1 MKPGTTVTDR
11 VLPDAQARILDAAVA
26 LLEEC
31 GYQGFNTN
39 AIAARAGLNVATL
52 YRHFPDK
59 FEVLRR
65 LAQRLY
71 AERADRLVVA
81 LDGLA
86 NAPDWRGFIRDLL
99 EAVMHARRTQP
110 GALAVRR
117 ALQAAPSLQV
127 LAQHDLSRL
136 IEAMAEALCR
146 RRPALGRARAML
158 LSKTVFVS
166 VGAMLD
172 HAWDNPSCDEAL
184 VGQAAELAVR
194 YLAPEL
200 D

>member
-1 MKPGTTVTDR
+1 MRRGGAFVEAGQR
-11 VLPDAQARILDAAVA
+11 DAQARILDAAVA

-31 GYQGFNTN
+31 GYEGFNTN

-59 FEVLRR
+59 FEVLRQ

-71 AERADRLVVA
+71 AERANRVIDA
-81 LDGLA
+81 MEGLA
-86 NAPDWRGFIRDLL
+86 HATDWRAFIRDLV

-117 ALQAAPSLQV
+117 ALQAAPSMQV
-127 LAQHDLSRL
+127 LARNDLTRL
-136 IEAMAEALCR
+136 VEAMADALQR
-146 RRPALGRARAML
+146 RRPSMPPERGVL
-158 LSKTVFVS
+158 LSKTVFVT
-166 VGAMLD
+166 VGALLD
-172 HAWDNPSCDEAL
+172 HAWDHPGCDEAL
-184 VGQAAELAVR
+184 VAQAGELVVR

>member
-1 MKPGTTVTDR
+1 VSASGANQETVQR
-11 VLPDAQARILDAAVA
+11 DAPARILEAAVA

-31 GYQGFNTN
+31 GYEGFNTN

-71 AERADRLVVA
+71 AERAERVVVA
-81 LDGLA
+81 LDALA
-86 NAPDWRGFIRDLL
+86 TAPDWRAFIRELL

-117 ALQAAPSLQV
+117 ALQAAPSLQGV
-127 LAQHDLSRL
+127 ARHDLTRQV
-136 IEAMAEALCR
+136 EAMADALRR
-146 RRPALGRARAML
+146 RRPQMPRERAIV
-158 LSKTVFVS
+158 LSHTVFVS
-166 VGAMLD
+166 AAALLD
-172 HAWDNPSCDEAL
+172 HAWDHPQCDQVL
-184 VGQAAELAVR
+184 VGQAGELVIR
-194 YLAPEL
+194 YLAPDL